1 METYPASVAPQ
12 ENLILRQVVA
22 GFVAGFVAVL
32 LFHQGMA
39 TILNA
44 AHFGTIKEFPTGLT
58 HPFGVPKIW
67 SLAFWG
73 GIWGIVFAL
82 IFFRFREGAGYWV
95 GALVFGAIA
104 PSLVAWLVVAPLH
117 GQPAGHGWHA
127 VGVITGLLVNGAWG
141 IGTAW
146 ILRRMTQPLALR

>member
-1 METYPASVAPQ
+1 METRLASAVPQ
-12 ENLILRQVVA
+12 GNPILCQVVA

-44 AHFGTIKEFPTGLT
+44 AHFGTIREFPIGPT
-58 HPFGVPKIW
+58 HPLGVPKIW

-73 GIWGIVFAL
+73 GIWGIVLAL
-82 IFFRFREGAGYWV
+82 IFFRFLEGSGYWI
-95 GALVFGAIA
+95 GALVFGAIV

-141 IGTAW
+141 LGTAW
-146 ILRRMTQPLALR
+146 ILSRMMRPLASR

>member
-1 METYPASVAPQ
+1 METGLASATPQ
-12 ENLILRQVVA
+12 ENSISRQVVA

-44 AHFGTIKEFPTGLT
+44 AHFGTIREFPTALT

-73 GIWGIVFAL
+73 GVWGIIFAL
-82 IFFRFREGAGYWV
+82 IFSRVPRGAGHWI
-95 GALVFGAIA
+95 GALIFGAIA

-146 ILRRMTQPLALR
+146 ILSRMMRPLALR

>member
-1 METYPASVAPQ
+1 METGLSSAAPQ
-12 ENLILRQVVA
+12 ENLILRQVAA

-44 AHFGTIKEFPTGLT
+44 AHFGTIREFPTGST
-58 HPFGVPKIW
+58 NPFGVPKIW

-73 GIWGIVFAL
+73 GIWGIIFIL
-82 IFFRFREGAGYWV
+82 IFSRFPQGPGYWIC
-95 GALVFGAIA
+95 ALVFGAIA

-146 ILRRMTQPLALR
+146 ILSRMMRPLALR

>member
-1 METYPASVAPQ
+1 METRLASAVTQ
-12 ENLILRQVVA
+12 ENPNLRQVVA

-44 AHFGTIKEFPTGLT
+44 VHFGTIREFPIGPT
-58 HPFGVPKIW
+58 HPPGVPKIW

-82 IFFRFREGAGYWV
+82 IFFRFREGAGYWI

-141 IGTAW
+141 LGTAW
-146 ILRRMTQPLALR
+146 ILSRMMRPLASR